1 MIDKIKHIFIEE
13 TNNDLLQ
20 LNKELQ
26 FVEPVKLTGE
36 AVEKIFRAMHN
47 IKGSA
52 PMFGFTQLTEI
63 TIPVESVYRDLSNGK
78 IVLNSTIIDKTKDV
92 VSLIQEV
99 LKKKDENPPSMEE
112 KKKTL
117 IDFFTNID
125 RLNVRTN
132 D

>member
-20 LNKELQ
+20 LKKELQ
-26 FVEPVKLTGE
+26 LVEPVELTGE
-36 AVEKIFRAMHN
+36 AVERIFRAMHT

-63 TIPVESVYRDLSNGK
+63 AMPVESVYRDLYNGK

-99 LKKKDENPPSMEE
+99 LSKKDEDLPSMEE
-112 KKKTL
+112 KKKN
-117 IDFFTNID
+117 FN
-125 RLNVRTN
+125 RLLYQYRQG
-132 D
+132 

>member
-13 TNNDLLQ
+13 TNNDLMQ
-20 LNKELQ
+20 LKKELQ
-26 FVEPVKLTGE
+26 LVEPVKPTGE
-36 AVEKIFRAMHN
+36 AVEKIFRAMHT

-63 TIPVESVYRDLSNGK
+63 AMPVESVYRDLYNGK

-99 LKKKDENPPSMEE
+99 LNKKDECLPSVEE